1 MRLAKLFFLLV
12 LPALIWNAPL
22 QSSASTTV
30 QQYSP
35 WALLATSNLS
45 YDNLLSFIE
54 TIEHGD
60 PSLIES
66 FWNVDDVNDFI
77 AFLSRQGIPDSN
89 TQDLEDLEDDI
100 DWLLSDED
108 YDPYDDHWFYTS
120 LNDQNPNI
128 ILAPLKYPQPQT
140 LLCKSW
146 TEKKWKKTKKFVRKH
161 KKEIIIAAVVV
172 VATVVI
178 VATKGAAAPVV
189 IPAIASTTDRT
200 PVNKPGEVYTQDEE
214 DDPPPR
220 PQPPPLPEP
229 PTHPNPEAQISND
242 TLKEQTN
249 HIKEVLTQEIPDQSL
264 NIPPKEESTFWRE
277 MSDTLSMLSHQAI
290 EDPTNILG
298 IPIKQSSLDT
308 CHENID
314 DFFGTDYADLFTA
327 DAKENQPDITV
338 GVLPPPSTL
347 GETAKKVA
355 TLARTSKTLAGTA
368 AAASALSKPTNN
380 FIQQYQSGELEIRND
395 LANRGFNTPHRP
407 EGIPKDWNVKPSTK
421 GGGIR
426 YSLEI
431 PKKSGDIT
439 IKAEVRIM
447 PANPASP
454 QASRRVDYVI
464 HNVNGK
470 YYDKNGNEV
479 DLQSSESHIPLEE
492 YDFNKISKKVPYE

>member
-22 QSSASTTV
+22 QSSAPTTA

-35 WALLATSNLS
+35 WALLARENLS

-54 TIEHGD
+54 TIEYGD

-66 FWNVDDVNDFI
+66 FWNIDEVNDFI
-77 AFLSRQGIPDSN
+77 VFLSRQGIPDSN
-89 TQDLEDLEDDI
+89 TQELDYLEDDI

-146 TEKKWKKTKKFVRKH
+146 SAKKWKKTKKFVKKH
-161 KKEIIIAAVVV
+161 KKAIIIAAVVV

-178 VATKGAAAPVV
+178 VATKGAAAPAV

-220 PQPPPLPEP
+220 PQPPLLPEP

-242 TLKEQTN
+242 TLKEQTD
-249 HIKEVLTQEIPDQSL
+249 HIKEVLTHEIPEQSL

-277 MSDTLSMLSHQAI
+277 MSDTLSMLSHQAV

-368 AAASALSKPTNN
+368 AAASALSKPTAARKQD
-380 FIQQYQSGELEIRND
+380 IS
-395 LANRGFNTPHRP
+395 NRYLDS
-407 EGIPKDWNVKPSTK
+407 KLPSTPEKLLESSSWKETSHPLAKERGHRMFENKDTGEKLTYDEAKPGEPGHK
-421 GGGIR
+421 GRSHWHR
-426 YSLEI
+426 YNPNST
-431 PKKSGDIT
+431 GDHDMYLDA
-439 IKAEVRIM
+439 KGDPVAKG
-447 PANPASP
+447 SP
-454 QASRRVDYVI
+454 
-464 HNVNGK
+464 
-470 YYDKNGNEV
+470 
-479 DLQSSESHIPLEE
+479 ESHLYAPE
-492 YDFNKISKKVPYE
+492 

>member
-12 LPALIWNAPL
+12 LPALIWNTPL
-22 QSSASTTV
+22 QSSAPATV

-35 WALLATSNLS
+35 WALLARENLS
-45 YDNLLSFIE
+45 YDTLLSFIE

-89 TQDLEDLEDDI
+89 TQALEDLEDDI

-161 KKEIIIAAVVV
+161 KKAIIIAAVVV

-200 PVNKPGEVYTQDEE
+200 PVNKPGDVHVRNE
-214 DDPPPR
+214 DDDSPPPR
-220 PQPPPLPEP
+220 PQPPPLPEL
-229 PTHPNPEAQISND
+229 PTHPHPETQLSNE

-249 HIKEVLTQEIPDQSL
+249 HIKEVLTQEIPDQPL
-264 NIPPKEESTFWRE
+264 NIPPKEEPTFWRE
-277 MSDTLSMLSHQAI
+277 MGDTISMLSHQAI

-368 AAASALSKPTNN
+368 AAASALSKPSSPQINTEKQIDPRLPENPDDLLKDPTWKETTHPEAAKAGHRTFVN
-380 FIQQYQSGELEIRND
+380 TQSQEKLRFDKGEPGEYGHKGESHWHR
-395 LANRGFNTPHRP
+395 FNP
-407 EGIPKDWNVKPSTK
+407 N
-421 GGGIR
+421 
-426 YSLEI
+426 
-431 PKKSGDIT
+431 KSGKHD
-439 IKAEVRIM
+439 EYLN
-447 PANPASP
+447 ANDEP
-454 QASRRVDYVI
+454 VK
-464 HNVNGK
+464 K
-470 YYDKNGNEV
+470 YSD
-479 DLQSSESHIPLEE
+479 ESHLYAPKQE
-492 YDFNKISKKVPYE
+492 